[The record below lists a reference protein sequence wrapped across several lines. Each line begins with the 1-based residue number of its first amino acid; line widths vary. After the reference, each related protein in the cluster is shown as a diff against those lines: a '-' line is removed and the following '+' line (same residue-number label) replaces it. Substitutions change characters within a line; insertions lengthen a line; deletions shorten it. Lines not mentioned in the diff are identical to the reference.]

1 MKFLSRFYIALVF
14 LILYAPILVV
24 VLFSFNESGSLS
36 EFSGFSLYWY
46 RDLFRNGEAFT
57 ALKNSLFLAV
67 TSSVLATV
75 IGTLAALGIARAR
88 SKRYAALMEG
98 VSNIPMMNPD
108 IVTGVSMMLL
118 FVGVG
123 TILGLSDTLGM
134 WTMLLAHTTFNL
146 PYVILSVL
154 PKFRQMDKNLSEAAL
169 DLGCTPAQT
178 FFRVELPSILPG
190 VVSGLMMGFTLSLDD
205 FVISH
210 FVSSPDFKTLPL
222 YIYNQTAHE
231 VKFSMYALCT
241 LMIVA
246 ITVLLIAVNV
256 AGSMGEQRGRPKKA
270 GRGGAVR

>member
-1 MKFLSRFYIALVF
+1 MKWLSRSYMALVF

-36 EFSGFSLYWY
+36 HFSGFSLYWY
-46 RDLFRNGEAFT
+46 RDLFRDGEALT
-57 ALKNSLFLAV
+57 ALKNSLLLAV
-67 TSSVLATV
+67 VSSLLATT
-75 IGTLAALGIARAR
+75 IGTLAAFSIYRSS
-88 SKRYAALMEG
+88 SKRYQRVMES

-118 FVGVG
+118 FVGV
-123 TILGLSDTLGM
+123 TAILKINDVLGV
-134 WTMLLAHTTFNL
+134 WTMIFAHTTFNL

-154 PKFRQMDKNLSEAAL
+154 PKFRQMDKNLTEAAL

-178 FFRVELPSILPG
+178 FLRVELPSIIPG
-190 VVSGLMMGFTLSLDD
+190 VISGLMMSFTLSLDD

-246 ITVLLIAVNV
+246 ILTLLIMVNV
-256 AGSMGEQRGRPKKA
+256 AGSVGEKKQKQGA
-270 GRGGAVR
+270 SQKRGAVK